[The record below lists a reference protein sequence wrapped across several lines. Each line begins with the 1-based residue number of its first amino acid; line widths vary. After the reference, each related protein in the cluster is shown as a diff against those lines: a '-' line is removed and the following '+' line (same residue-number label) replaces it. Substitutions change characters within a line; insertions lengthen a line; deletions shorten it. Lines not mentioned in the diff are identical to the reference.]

1 MALVVVSALFG
12 YAWPPY
18 FSGSVRCCS
27 QAETLWRG
35 HILKPWFFGR
45 LDVLLPLKPNKS
57 FSGFFFQRN
66 HGALLCFFLFRGESF
81 IPFQTIFFFVI
92 FRGGWQQHC
101 HLKCPVTVRLVEK
114 TVILSRWSTSM
125 QLSGMWNKFHASS
138 DQNPPTHIS
147 LYWLVF
153 LGFGILIMAD
163 YNP

>member
-1 MALVVVSALFG
+1 MVLQFTQIHVTQKLPCLFMALVVVSALFG

-45 LDVLLPLKPNKS
+45 LDVLLPLKTQQKLLWIF
-57 FSGFFFQRN
+57 FSEKPRGVVV
-66 HGALLCFFLFRGESF
+66 FFLFRGESF
-81 IPFQTIFFFVI
+81 IPFQTIFFLVI

-114 TVILSRWSTSM
+114 TVILSR
-125 QLSGMWNKFHASS
+125 
-138 DQNPPTHIS
+138 
-147 LYWLVF
+147 
-153 LGFGILIMAD
+153 
-163 YNP
+163 

>member
-1 MALVVVSALFG
+1 MQNKVLYFAILQNLTVLQFTQIHVTTKLPCLFMALVVVSALSG

-57 FSGFFFQRN
+57 FSGFFFGETTGVLR
-66 HGALLCFFLFRGESF
+66 FFFQGEGF
-81 IPFQTIFFFVI
+81 IPFQTIFFLVI
-92 FRGGWQQHC
+92 FLGGWQQHC

-114 TVILSRWSTSM
+114 SEILSR
-125 QLSGMWNKFHASS
+125 
-138 DQNPPTHIS
+138 
-147 LYWLVF
+147 
-153 LGFGILIMAD
+153 
-163 YNP
+163 